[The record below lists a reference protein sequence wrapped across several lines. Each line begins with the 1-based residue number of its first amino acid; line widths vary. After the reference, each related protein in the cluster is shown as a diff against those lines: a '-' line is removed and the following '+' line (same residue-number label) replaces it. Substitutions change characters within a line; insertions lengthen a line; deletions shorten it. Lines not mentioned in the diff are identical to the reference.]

1 VIRITPAQ
9 PWEAHYVA
17 SYLRP
22 EDEQECL
29 AASGKTP
36 QQALTEAFKLSK
48 QVYSIRPQQ
57 GLMVELNPVALFGV
71 CDYPAMPQWGLVWL
85 LGTTSLSRV
94 SRSIMLEAPHWL
106 DLMGKGFQ
114 CGLHTLSDSRN
125 ALHQRWLLRN
135 RFESLGTLDHDG
147 VPFIYYQRP
156 NVGVNSV

>member
-9 PWEAHYVA
+9 SWEAHYVA
-17 SYLRP
+17 SHLRP

-29 AASGKTP
+29 AASGKKP
-36 QQALTEAFKLSK
+36 QQALMEAFKLSK
-48 QVYSIRPQQ
+48 QVYAIRPQQ

-94 SRSIMLEAPHWL
+94 SRSIMHEAPHWL
-106 DLMGKGFQ
+106 DLMGKGFKS
-114 CGLHTLSDSRN
+114 GLHTLSDSRN

-135 RFESLGTLDHDG
+135 RFEPLGTIDHDG
-147 VPFIYYQRP
+147 VPFIYYQRL
-156 NVGVNSV
+156 NVGVSSV